1 MKDDYIN
8 KGITPVEGTAYNT
21 DVNKLLNGL
30 QLNFNNENE
39 SIDILKCKNKS
50 KKKISK
56 FKHK

>member
-8 KGITPVEGTAYNT
+8 KGITPVEGMAYNT
-21 DVNKLLNGL
+21 DINKLLNGL
-30 QLNFNNENE
+30 QLNFNNKNE
-39 SIDILKCKNKS
+39 SIDILRRKNKS